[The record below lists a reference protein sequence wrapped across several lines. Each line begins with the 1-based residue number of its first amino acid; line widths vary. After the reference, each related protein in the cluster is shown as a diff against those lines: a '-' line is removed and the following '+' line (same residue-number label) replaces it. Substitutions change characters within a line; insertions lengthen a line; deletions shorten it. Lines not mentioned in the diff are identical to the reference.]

1 MEKVS
6 SEFEVAEIK
15 KQTLRKTLEQ
25 IHSSSS
31 SLLLFSLQWKDLED
45 HFDTTRRFLQEQ
57 AKELES
63 KEKRFEE
70 LELREKR
77 LEELS
82 RGFEAKEERFGECL
96 KEFELK
102 EVKLEERVKEVELRE
117 ERIEER
123 SRDFEVKE
131 KKIEEWS
138 NELELKEKR
147 FEEVEVRE
155 GKVEECSRG
164 LEAKEK
170 QYGGCFRELEAKEKR
185 LGECLKDLELKEKK
199 TEELSKELELKGE
212 RIEECSRGLG
222 AKEEQYAERIGE
234 LEVKED
240 RLKESW
246 KELEEWHEMV
256 ELREKN
262 IEERW
267 EEFVLNEKKLE
278 ERFRELESKE
288 KQFELREESMELRLK
303 DIGLKE
309 NWYTESIRELEV
321 KEKRSEEIILNENK
335 LGERIKELELK
346 EKLFEKRIKELELKE
361 KRFANS
367 LHTRVKTEPLE
378 DFPVNNVVNNSST
391 ASLRFC
397 VTMDGKSLQIFL
409 NERWKEHDSMRLE
422 VGTALRLS
430 SDPAKLVL
438 DAMEGFYPPRLKK
451 GDVEFDEIIVQGSC
465 VLLLEQLLKLSPEIK
480 PQVKQ
485 EAMRLAVDWRTKMRV
500 DAEHSL
506 EVLGFLQL
514 LASYG
519 LASAFDADELVR
531 YLVKVAKHDQMPGLC
546 RVLRLHEKLP
556 RKSSENWVA
565 MDGKSL
571 LIFLNERSKENDLM
585 RFEVATALLL
595 SSDPAKLVL
604 DAMEWF
610 YPPHLKKGNV
620 EFDESIVQGS
630 CVLLLEQLLE
640 LSPDIKP
647 HVKQEAMRLANDWRI
662 KMRVDADHSLEVLGF
677 LQLLASYR
685 LASAFDADE
694 LVKYLETVAED
705 DQMRDLCGVLGL
717 DDNIPGFIQNLIEV
731 KQLLRAIRFIYAFKL
746 ADKFP
751 PIPLLRPYLK
761 HLRKSANRL
770 CRKQDR
776 PPEEQNAALNR
787 IIADM
792 EDVYRCIKDHKLESE
807 ISFQNLEEFIA
818 FLRKQEAMS
827 KATEP
832 ALGSEAQPPQQSV
845 KKHIASATP
854 AAPIPAPI
862 PISIMTNNLTFPAT
876 VGQITA
882 PVPLTP
888 MQQNRGGKRPRTAV
902 FADAAPNTSN
912 GSPSAVQLIKL
923 PHQEPASLFSNQAS
937 SVHSHVKSGQL
948 SKESLQ
954 LYSRVASSMV
964 RSKPD
969 PKCSSVKENG
979 QKLLTLFKRNQRK
992 KKKLKLLLK
1001 KQVDYKSIHNQFSDA
1016 LQSASDP
1023 EKIVLDAMKL
1033 PRVSLQIKPLV
1044 KDEAMKYALIWKS
1057 KLKKKRGDHLL
1068 VVAFLLFLVVY
1079 GLSSSFYAD
1088 EVLGLLDTDVWRKQV
1103 PDLCQALG
1111 LSDIMP
1117 DFIQNLIK
1125 EEQQLEAIK
1134 YICALELVDKFPP
1147 LPLLN
1152 DHFINSKRKAEELC
1166 KKGNNSLS
1174 VQLEGISKE
1183 LASLRAL
1190 LSYIEIYKHE
1200 APYLPEILEKI
1211 IAELERQ
1218 QTKKKCEYDD
1228 SNDKN
1233 GLLTGSK
1240 ATSLQQHSEQKCV
1253 APTNK
1258 ITASFATS
1266 TINSVN
1272 TPESEPHVQSDN
1284 KRQKTEVPKE
1294 VPPIDSVGAASAFHS
1309 MQPPSW
1315 QRPVLFMDQRSPH
1328 LNTSAGHYSLS
1339 GHPPPASLHMNSY
1352 NSPNYSEGAIREP
1365 VYYDRPPPLG
1375 RPGVAIRGPGLYNWP
1390 MPHGGCNLPP

>member
-77 LEELS
+77 LEESS
-82 RGFEAKEERFGECL
+82 RSFEKKEERFGECL

-102 EVKLEERVKEVELRE
+102 EVKLEERVKEFELRE
-117 ERIEER
+117 ERIEEC
-123 SRDFEVKE
+123 SIDFEVKEKRYGECIRELEAKE

-138 NELELKEKR
+138 KELELKEKR
-147 FEEVEVRE
+147 FEEVELRE

-164 LEAKEK
+164 LEAKERR
-170 QYGGCFRELEAKEKR
+170 YGGCIRELEAKEKR
-185 LGECLKDLELKEKK
+185 LGECLKELELKEKK
-199 TEELSKELELKGE
+199 IEELSKELELKGE
-212 RIEECSRGLG
+212 RIEESSRGLG
-222 AKEEQYAERIGE
+222 AKEEQYAERIRV
-234 LEVKED
+234 LDVKED

-246 KELEEWHEMV
+246 KESEEWHGMV

-262 IEERW
+262 IEGRSK
-267 EEFVLNEKKLE
+267 EFVLNEKKLE
-278 ERFRELESKE
+278 ERFRELELKE
-288 KQFELREESMELRLK
+288 KQFKALFKELELREESIELRLK
-303 DIGLKE
+303 DISL
-309 NWYTESIRELEV
+309 

-346 EKLFEKRIKELELKE
+346 EKLFEKQIKELELRE
-361 KRFANS
+361 KRFADS

-422 VGTALRLS
+422 VATALRLS

-451 GDVEFDEIIVQGSC
+451 GDVEFNESIVQGSC
-465 VLLLEQLLKLSPEIK
+465 VLLLEQLLKLSPDIK
-480 PQVKQ
+480 PQ
-485 EAMRLAVDWRTKMRV
+485 
-500 DAEHSL
+500 
-506 EVLGFLQL
+506 
-514 LASYG
+514 
-519 LASAFDADELVR
+519 
-531 YLVKVAKHDQMPGLC
+531 
-546 RVLRLHEKLP
+546 
-556 RKSSENWVA
+556 
-565 MDGKSL
+565 
-571 LIFLNERSKENDLM
+571 
-585 RFEVATALLL
+585 
-595 SSDPAKLVL
+595 
-604 DAMEWF
+604 
-610 YPPHLKKGNV
+610 
-620 EFDESIVQGS
+620 
-630 CVLLLEQLLE
+630 
-640 LSPDIKP
+640 
-647 HVKQEAMRLANDWRI
+647 VKQEAMRLANDWRI

-694 LVKYLETVAED
+694 LVKYLDKVAED

-717 DDNIPGFIQNLIEV
+717 DDKIPGFIQNLIEV

-746 ADKFP
+746 PDKFP

-761 HLRKSANRL
+761 QLRKSANRL

-792 EDVYRCIKDHKLESE
+792 EDVLRCIKDHELESE
-807 ISFQNLEEFIA
+807 MSFQNLEEFVA

-845 KKHIASATP
+845 EKHIASATP
-854 AAPIPAPI
+854 AAPILAPM

-882 PVPLTP
+882 PLPLTA
-888 MQQNRGGKRPRTAV
+888 MQQNSGGKRPRTAV

-964 RSKPD
+964 RSKLD

-1001 KQVDYKSIHNQFSDA
+1001 KQVDYKSIRNQFSDA
-1016 LQSASDP
+1016 LQSVSDP
-1023 EKIVLDAMKL
+1023 EKIVLDAMKVVFRSILKGDGGSELDVSRNFIFLLKQL

-1103 PDLCQALG
+1103 PDLCQVLG

-1117 DFIQNLIK
+1117 NFIQNLIK

-1134 YICALELVDKFPP
+1134 YICALELVDKFQP

-1166 KKGNNSLS
+1166 RNGNNSLS

-1218 QTKKKCEYDD
+1218 QTKKKCEYDE

-1240 ATSLQQHSEQKCV
+1240 ATSLQQHSEPKCV

-1258 ITASFATS
+1258 ITASAAS

-1272 TPESEPHVQSDN
+1272 TPESEPQEQGDN

-1309 MQPPSW
+1309 TQPPSW

-1352 NSPNYSEGAIREP
+1352 NSPNYPEGAIREP
-1365 VYYDRPPPLG
+1365 VYFDRPPPLG
-1375 RPGVAIRGPGLYNWP
+1375 RPGVAIRGPGLYNWQCLMVALIYHP
-1390 MPHGGCNLPP
+1390 NLSMVVKFYCLCNFFCTFTLTLFTKQKS

>member
-77 LEELS
+77 LEESS
-82 RGFEAKEERFGECL
+82 RSFEKKEERFGECL

-102 EVKLEERVKEVELRE
+102 EVKLEERVKEFELRE
-117 ERIEER
+117 ERIEEC
-123 SRDFEVKE
+123 SIDFEVKEKRYGECIRELEAKE

-138 NELELKEKR
+138 KELELKEKR
-147 FEEVEVRE
+147 FEEVELRE

-170 QYGGCFRELEAKEKR
+170 QYGGCIRELEAKEKR
-185 LGECLKDLELKEKK
+185 LGECLKELELKEKK
-199 TEELSKELELKGE
+199 IEELSKELELKGE
-212 RIEECSRGLG
+212 RIEESSRGLG
-222 AKEEQYAERIGE
+222 AKEEQYAERIRV
-234 LEVKED
+234 LDVKED

-246 KELEEWHEMV
+246 KESEEWHGMV

-262 IEERW
+262 IEGRSEK
-267 EEFVLNEKKLE
+267 FVLNEKKLE
-278 ERFRELESKE
+278 ERFRELELKE
-288 KQFELREESMELRLK
+288 KQFEARFKELELREESIELRLK
-303 DIGLKE
+303 DISL
-309 NWYTESIRELEV
+309 

-346 EKLFEKRIKELELKE
+346 EKLFEKQIKELELRE
-361 KRFANS
+361 KRFADS

-422 VGTALRLS
+422 VATALRLS

-451 GDVEFDEIIVQGSC
+451 GDVEFNESIVQGSC
-465 VLLLEQLLKLSPEIK
+465 VLLLEQLLKLSPDIK
-480 PQVKQ
+480 PQ
-485 EAMRLAVDWRTKMRV
+485 
-500 DAEHSL
+500 
-506 EVLGFLQL
+506 
-514 LASYG
+514 
-519 LASAFDADELVR
+519 
-531 YLVKVAKHDQMPGLC
+531 
-546 RVLRLHEKLP
+546 
-556 RKSSENWVA
+556 
-565 MDGKSL
+565 
-571 LIFLNERSKENDLM
+571 
-585 RFEVATALLL
+585 
-595 SSDPAKLVL
+595 
-604 DAMEWF
+604 
-610 YPPHLKKGNV
+610 
-620 EFDESIVQGS
+620 
-630 CVLLLEQLLE
+630 
-640 LSPDIKP
+640 
-647 HVKQEAMRLANDWRI
+647 VKQEAMRLANDWRI

-694 LVKYLETVAED
+694 LVKYLDKVAED

-717 DDNIPGFIQNLIEV
+717 DDKIPGFIQNLIEV

-746 ADKFP
+746 PDKFP

-761 HLRKSANRL
+761 QLRKSANRL

-792 EDVYRCIKDHKLESE
+792 EDVLRCIKDHELESE
-807 ISFQNLEEFIA
+807 MSFQNLEEFVA

-845 KKHIASATP
+845 EKHIASATP
-854 AAPIPAPI
+854 AAPILAPM

-882 PVPLTP
+882 PLPLTA
-888 MQQNRGGKRPRTAV
+888 MQQNSGGKRPRTAL

-954 LYSRVASSMV
+954 LYSRVASSM
-964 RSKPD
+964 
-969 PKCSSVKENG
+969 
-979 QKLLTLFKRNQRK
+979 
-992 KKKLKLLLK
+992 
-1001 KQVDYKSIHNQFSDA
+1001 
-1016 LQSASDP
+1016 
-1023 EKIVLDAMKL
+1023 IVLDAMKL

-1057 KLKKKRGDHLL
+1057 KLKNKRGDHLL

-1103 PDLCQALG
+1103 PDLCQVLG

-1117 DFIQNLIK
+1117 NFIQNLIK

-1134 YICALELVDKFPP
+1134 YICALELVDKFQP

-1166 KKGNNSLS
+1166 RNGNNSLS

-1218 QTKKKCEYDD
+1218 QTKKKCEYDE

-1240 ATSLQQHSEQKCV
+1240 ATSLQQHSEPKCV

-1258 ITASFATS
+1258 ITASAAS

-1272 TPESEPHVQSDN
+1272 TPESEPLEQGDN

-1309 MQPPSW
+1309 TQPPSW

-1352 NSPNYSEGAIREP
+1352 NSPNYPEGAIREP
-1365 VYYDRPPPLG
+1365 VYFDRPPPLG

-1390 MPHGGCNLPP
+1390 MPHGGSNLPP

>member
-25 IHSSSS
+25 IHSSAS

-57 AKELES
+57 VKELES

-77 LEELS
+77 LEES
-82 RGFEAKEERFGECL
+82 TKSFEKKEERFGERL

-117 ERIEER
+117 ERIEEC

-131 KKIEEWS
+131 KRCGECIRELEAKEKKIEEWS
-138 NELELKEKR
+138 KELELKEKR
-147 FEEVEVRE
+147 FEERE
-155 GKVEECSRG
+155 GKV
-164 LEAKEK
+164 
-170 QYGGCFRELEAKEKR
+170 QYGGCIRELEAKEKR
-185 LGECLKDLELKEKK
+185 LGECLKELELKEKK
-199 TEELSKELELKGE
+199 IEELSKELELKGE
-212 RIEECSRGLG
+212 KIEECSRGLG
-222 AKEEQYAERIGE
+222 AKEEQCAERIRE
-234 LEVKED
+234 LDVKED
-240 RLKESW
+240 GLKESW
-246 KELEEWHEMV
+246 KESEEWHEMV

-262 IEERW
+262 IEERSK
-267 EEFVLNEKKLE
+267 EFVLNEKKLE
-278 ERFRELESKE
+278 ERFRELELKE
-288 KQFELREESMELRLK
+288 KQFEARFKELELREERMELRLK

-309 NWYTESIRELEV
+309 NWYTENIRELEA
-321 KEKRSEEIILNENK
+321 KEKGSEEIISNENK
-335 LGERIKELELK
+335 LRERIKGLELK
-346 EKLFEKRIKELELKE
+346 EKLFEKQIKELELRE
-361 KRFANS
+361 KRFADS

-397 VTMDGKSLQIFL
+397 VTMDGKNLQIFL

-422 VGTALRLS
+422 VATALRLS

-451 GDVEFDEIIVQGSC
+451 GDVEFDE
-465 VLLLEQLLKLSPEIK
+465 
-480 PQVKQ
+480 
-485 EAMRLAVDWRTKMRV
+485 
-500 DAEHSL
+500 
-506 EVLGFLQL
+506 
-514 LASYG
+514 
-519 LASAFDADELVR
+519 
-531 YLVKVAKHDQMPGLC
+531 
-546 RVLRLHEKLP
+546 
-556 RKSSENWVA
+556 
-565 MDGKSL
+565 
-571 LIFLNERSKENDLM
+571 
-585 RFEVATALLL
+585 
-595 SSDPAKLVL
+595 
-604 DAMEWF
+604 
-610 YPPHLKKGNV
+610 
-620 EFDESIVQGS
+620 SIVQGS

-647 HVKQEAMRLANDWRI
+647 QVKQEAMRLANDWRI

-694 LVKYLETVAED
+694 LVKYLEKVAED

-717 DDNIPGFIQNLIEV
+717 DDKIPEFIQNLIEV

-751 PIPLLRPYLK
+751 PMPLLRPYLK

-776 PPEEQNAALNR
+776 PSEEQNAALNR

-792 EDVYRCIKDHKLESE
+792 EDVLRCIKDHELESE
-807 ISFQNLEEFIA
+807 ISFQNLEEFVA
-818 FLRKQEAMS
+818 FLRKQEAMI

-832 ALGSEAQPPQQSV
+832 AFGSEAQPPQQSV

-854 AAPIPAPI
+854 AAPILAPL

-888 MQQNRGGKRPRTAV
+888 MQQNTGGKRPRTAV

-969 PKCSSVKENG
+969 PKCSSIKENG
-979 QKLLTLFKRNQRK
+979 QKLLTLFKRNHQRK

-1001 KQVDYKSIHNQFSDA
+1001 KQVDYKSIRNQFSDA
-1016 LQSASDP
+1016 LQSVSDP
-1023 EKIVLDAMKL
+1023 EKIVLDAMKVVFRSILKGDGGSELDVSRNFIFLLKQL

-1068 VVAFLLFLVVY
+1068 AVASLLFLVVY

-1103 PDLCQALG
+1103 PDLCQVLG
-1111 LSDIMP
+1111 LSDIMLN
-1117 DFIQNLIK
+1117 FIQNLIK

-1134 YICALELVDKFPP
+1134 YICALELVGKFPP
-1147 LPLLN
+1147 LPLLH

-1190 LSYIEIYKHE
+1190 LSYTEIYKHE

-1240 ATSLQQHSEQKCV
+1240 ATSLQQHSEPKYV

-1258 ITASFATS
+1258 ITASAAS
-1266 TINSVN
+1266 TIKSVN
-1272 TPESEPHVQSDN
+1272 TPESEPQEQSDN

-1309 MQPPSW
+1309 TQPPSW
-1315 QRPVLFMDQRSPH
+1315 HQPVLFMDQRSPH

-1352 NSPNYSEGAIREP
+1352 NSPNYPEGAIREP

-1390 MPHGGCNLPP
+1390 MPHGGCNLTP